1 MLNKQISKI
10 IAQRRFTLLSALL
23 FSILCLNWSVPVNFD
38 ADTILQSLMST
49 QKVTLFYWGQD
60 RYANFLP
67 FIYSWIKSPTLNLIL
82 IIFTSGLTYFLLL
95 ELISDACTKYYNRNN
110 DIFRAVFFLCLVLVS
125 VLVLNK

>member
-1 MLNKQISKI
+1 MRNEKILKI
-10 IAQRRFTLLSALL
+10 ISQRNFTLFGALL

-67 FIYSWIKSPTLNLIL
+67 FIYSWIKSPKLNLL
-82 IIFTSGLTYFLLL
+82 
-95 ELISDACTKYYNRNN
+95 
-110 DIFRAVFFLCLVLVS
+110 
-125 VLVLNK
+125 